1 MQKDS
6 PQKDSP
12 RKHRAVES
20 RHAPFVQ
27 RTATEIW
34 LEKPTDDNPYIASQV
49 YCHGYDLI
57 ELMKQRSF
65 VDVLFLLF
73 IGELPTPQQTK
84 LLEAMMVGLINP
96 GPRHTATRAAM
107 TAAVGKTNPLHILPI
122 ATAVLG
128 GNYLG
133 AGSIEAAMNFFTQ
146 HQSSDVDLIFKEL
159 IQLEKNN
166 PNKIPGFGKRY
177 GGTDPIA
184 ANIAKHLA
192 SMEAAGKALIWGEQ
206 LATKLAPFGQGW
218 LITGVA
224 AATLTDLNIPPHLGG
239 PLYQLMSAPG
249 LLAHA
254 AELIKKP
261 ITAMPFVSDD
271 QYHIER

>member
-1 MQKDS
+1 MQKDN
-6 PQKDSP
+6 Q
-12 RKHRAVES
+12 RTHRAVES
-20 RHAPFVQ
+20 RNAPFVQ
-27 RTATEIW
+27 RTVTEIW
-34 LEKPTDDNPYIASQV
+34 LEKPTEDNPYIASHV
-49 YCHGYDLI
+49 FCHGYDLI

-73 IGELPTPQQTK
+73 MGELPNTQQRQ
-84 LLEAMMVGLINP
+84 LLEATMVGLINP
-96 GPRHTATRAAM
+96 GPRHPATRAAM
-107 TAAVGKTNPLHILPI
+107 SAAVGKTNPLHILPI
-122 ATAVLG
+122 GTTVLG

-133 AGSIEAAMNFFTQ
+133 AGNIEEVMIFFNENKLSNLDST
-146 HQSSDVDLIFKEL
+146 FKKL
-159 IQLEKNN
+159 IQGEKKQ

-177 GGTDPIA
+177 GGTDPVAADIA
-184 ANIAKHLA
+184 THLA
-192 SMEAAGKALIWGEQ
+192 SMEAAGEALIWGEK
-206 LATKLAPFGQGW
+206 LAQKLAPFGQGW

-224 AATLTDLNIPPHLGG
+224 AAVFTDLGLPSHLGG

-261 ITAMPFVSDD
+261 ITAMPFVTDD